1 MGWESASNWNNKK
14 QVVDELTGSLKRSG
28 FSVLGEKSTN
38 DGVWYVVEKE
48 QKRFIYFGLI
58 KKEMGEF
65 ALKTMSEDM
74 GPSYYSCP
82 VKFFTMA
89 GPATSEYAKA
99 WRESI
104 IAREER
110 KNRKI
115 EVGMV
120 VKLYGETYEISGQH
134 YLGKGMAW
142 VIQNALGQKYKLKKS
157 QIAELEIVEVANA

>member
-14 QVVDELTGSLKRSG
+14 QVVNELTGSLKRSG

-89 GPATSEYAKA
+89 GPATSEYAKS

-104 IAREER
+104 IAREAR

-115 EVGMV
+115 EKGMII
-120 VKLYGETYEISGQH
+120 KLYGETYEITGV
-134 YLGKGMAW
+134 YALGKGLGW
-142 VIQNALGQKYKLKKS
+142 VIQNALGQRYKLKKS
-157 QIAELEIVEVANA
+157 QVAELEMVGANG